1 MFLVIETLPKYQ
13 AKFFKLREDFGMSAR
28 VRVAAEGTI
37 YLTRE
42 AAEKWIADSNDYLT
56 KIGQPRTF
64 SVLEIPT
71 V

>member
-1 MFLVIETLPKYQ
+1 MFLVIETLPEYQ
-13 AKFFKLREDFGMSAR
+13 AKFFKSREDYGMHAR

-42 AAEKWIADSNDYLT
+42 AAEKWIEETNSYFAKHN
-56 KIGQPRTF
+56 QPREYA
-64 SVLEIPT
+64 VLEIPK